1 MKKNIEVLILSILL
15 SLLAAGCKK
24 EGGLY
29 IEGKKL
35 SFTELE
41 NDISE
46 FYSKFASDAWNKK
59 ISVTDK
65 TSEETD
71 AELIKYTDLEGNV
84 LRYEIVIYGE
94 TGKVTLDYYFIK
106 DYIYVKILSEYY
118 TFPINASEENMPY
131 VLYRTFQ
138 EGIIYKED
146 IYKLEGKSLVK
157 SNVKDMGLPYTSL
170 AEIEKTLK

>member
-1 MKKNIEVLILSILL
+1 MIILL
-15 SLLAAGCKK
+15 SLLAAGCKR

-29 IEGKKL
+29 IEGKKI

-46 FYSKFASDAWNKK
+46 FYSKFAADAWNKK

-71 AELIKYTDLEGNV
+71 AELIKYMDLEGNV
-84 LRYEIVIYGE
+84 LRYEIVIYSE
-94 TGKVTLDYYFIK
+94 TGKATLDYYFIK

-157 SNVKDMGLPYTSL
+157 SNVKDMGLRYTSL

>member
-1 MKKNIEVLILSILL
+1 MKKNIEVLILIILL

-35 SFTELE
+35 SFVELE

-46 FYSKFASDAWNKK
+46 FYSKFAADAWNKK

-157 SNVKDMGLPYTSL
+157 SNVKDMGLRYNSL
-170 AEIEKTLK
+170 AEIEKILK

>member
-1 MKKNIEVLILSILL
+1 MIILL
-15 SLLAAGCKK
+15 SLLAAGCKR

-29 IEGKKL
+29 IEGKKI

-46 FYSKFASDAWNKK
+46 FYSKFAADAWNKK

-71 AELIKYTDLEGNV
+71 AELIKYMDLEGNV
-84 LRYEIVIYGE
+84 LRYEIVIYSE
-94 TGKVTLDYYFIK
+94 TGKATLDYYFIK

-118 TFPINASEENMPY
+118 TFPINASEESMPY

>member
-1 MKKNIEVLILSILL
+1 MKKNIEVLILIILL

-29 IEGKKL
+29 TEGKKL
-35 SFTELE
+35 SFAELE

-46 FYSKFASDAWNKK
+46 FYSKFAADAWNKK

-71 AELIKYTDLEGNV
+71 DELIKYTDLEGNV
-84 LRYEIVIYGE
+84 LRYEIVIYVE
-94 TGKVTLDYYFIK
+94 TGKATLDYYFIK
-106 DYIYVKILSEYY
+106 DYIYVKRLSEYY

-131 VLYRTFQ
+131 VLYRNFQ
-138 EGIIYKED
+138 EGVIYKED

>member
-1 MKKNIEVLILSILL
+1 MKKSIKVLILITLL
-15 SLLAAGCKK
+15 SLLAVGCKR

-46 FYSKFASDAWNKK
+46 FYSKFAADAWNKK
-59 ISVTDK
+59 ISITDK

-71 AELIKYTDLEGNV
+71 AELIRYTDLEGNV
-84 LRYEIVIYGE
+84 LRYEIVMYGE
-94 TGKVTLDYYFIK
+94 TSKATLDYYFIK
-106 DYIYVKILSEYY
+106 DYIYVKRLNEHY

-157 SNVKDMGLPYTSL
+157 SNVKDMELPYTSL